1 MMRSFFLRRCGGRQ
15 FLLPSEGKFF
25 SPQQRC
31 LGIAVA
37 SGRLFQPNHQNSLT
51 EHYYCRPFA
60 FSTASLPVD
69 DGAGQPG
76 LFRNNKNGVH
86 DVGGLED
93 LLGVK
98 VDLADP
104 DLQQWEQ
111 ETHALLICLA
121 QHGYLNVDEL
131 RRFIESMEDEHYLAR
146 SYYCKWATAMAL
158 GLIERGIIDYSE
170 LDRELLGT
178 TEDRN
183 NKEAKFQ
190 LGQTV
195 RVKSENSMSRWRK
208 PHLRT
213 PGYIHGVVGT
223 VESYEGYFPDP
234 SYKAFRSL
242 LKPKSNTAIDVEE
255 EEHKDHLYRVIFCN
269 QDVWPEGSALKKE
282 APSELDDTVTVEI
295 YESWLV
301 PTSSSNQDVR
311 STWEVHPKNIIKDS
325 NSPTHH
331 HHHHHDHDHGDH
343 DHDHEHL
350 ARADLE
356 QKAVD
361 LEEMY
366 LCSSSNNSSSGSI
379 DTRSEPTAVVGDRL
393 NAALVK
399 ILSRPEHLGSDIH
412 QRVRKIIDA
421 METLKSRADGA
432 TLVVEAW
439 VNLEFEKRLLD
450 DAASAALELGINT
463 VNATAPTKLKVVK
476 SELPSPSEPGVH
488 NLITCTLCSCYPLSL
503 LGMSPKWY
511 KSRSF
516 RARAVREPRA
526 MLKDSFGLELSP
538 EEWTIRVHYS
548 TADLRYLVLPP
559 RPAGTEGWSREE
571 LRQLVTRDTM
581 IGVALPGGI
590 VE

>member
-1 MMRSFFLRRCGGRQ
+1 
-15 FLLPSEGKFF
+15 
-25 SPQQRC
+25 
-31 LGIAVA
+31 
-37 SGRLFQPNHQNSLT
+37 
-51 EHYYCRPFA
+51 
-60 FSTASLPVD
+60 
-69 DGAGQPG
+69 
-76 LFRNNKNGVH
+76 
-86 DVGGLED
+86 LED

-121 QHGYLNVDEL
+121 QHDYLNVDEL

-170 LDRELLGT
+170 LDKELLGT
-178 TEDRN
+178 AKDQHI
-183 NKEAKFQ
+183 KEPKFQ
-190 LGQTV
+190 FGQTV
-195 RVKSENSMSRWRK
+195 QVKSENSMSRWRK

-213 PGYIHGVVGT
+213 PGYIHGVIGI
-223 VESYEGYFPDP
+223 VESYEGHFPDP

-242 LKPKSNTAIDVEE
+242 LKPKSGAVMNVEE
-255 EEHKDHLYRVIFCN
+255 EEHKDHLYRVIFRN
-269 QDVWPEGSALKKE
+269 QDVWPEGSVLNKE
-282 APSELDDTVTVEI
+282 AASELDDTVTIEI

-301 PTSSSNQDVR
+301 PSSNSNQDVG
-311 STWEVHPKNIIKDS
+311 STWEVDPKNIIKDS
-325 NSPTHH
+325 NSPTQ

-361 LEEMY
+361 LEEVY
-366 LCSSSNNSSSGSI
+366 LCSSSSSNSNSSSGSI
-379 DTRSEPTAVVGDRL
+379 DTASEPTNVVGDRL
-393 NAALVK
+393 SAALIK
-399 ILSRPEHLGSDIH
+399 ILSRPEHLGTDIH
-412 QRVRKIIDA
+412 QRIRKVIDA

-439 VNLEFEKRLLD
+439 MNPEFEKRLLH

-538 EEWTIRVHYS
+538 EEWTIRVHDS
-548 TADLRYLVLPP
+548 TADLLYLVLPP
-559 RPAGTEGWSREE
+559 RPVGTEGWSREK
-571 LRQLVTRDTM
+571 LMQLVTRDTM
-581 IGVALPGGI
+581 IGVALPDGI
-590 VE
+590 E